1 MNVFTALTDS
11 ITLLAA
17 RRLAASLCLAS
28 TVALVACGGG
38 SGTDGSRLGNQS
50 PQPDNSSSSSSS
62 TDSSQSSSSASSEQ
76 PEPEEPTNPEP
87 EDPTDD
93 GSDGGDDTGSEGGS
107 DDSDGGTNENPDDGS
122 GNDDDS
128 ADSGND
134 DVIEDVLVEVSGSV
148 VLEWQQPE
156 VRENGDPIYDNELGG
171 YEVRYREV
179 NQEQFSSQ
187 IIEQWSTQETQ
198 IYDLNGTYEFEIAAY
213 DTNGLYSEFVN
224 ILPAQ

>member
-1 MNVFTALTDS
+1 MNLHTALTDS

-17 RRLAASLCLAS
+17 RRLAVSLCLAS
-28 TVALVACGGG
+28 TIALVACGGG
-38 SGTDGSRLGNQS
+38 AGTDGSRLDNQGPGS
-50 PQPDNSSSSSSS
+50 DNGSSSSSS
-62 TDSSQSSSSASSEQ
+62 TASSQSSSSASSEQ
-76 PEPEEPTNPEP
+76 PEPEEPSDPEP
-87 EDPTDD
+87 EDPNDD
-93 GSDGGDDTGSEGGS
+93 GS
-107 DDSDGGTNENPDDGS
+107 DDSDAGGNDNPDDGS

-134 DVIEDVLVEVSGSV
+134 DVIEDVLVEVSGTV

-179 NQEQFSSQ
+179 SQEQFTSQ
-187 IIEQWSTQETQ
+187 IIDEWSVQFTE
-198 IYDLNGTYEFEIAAY
+198 IHDLSGTYEFEIAAY

>member
-1 MNVFTALTDS
+1 MNVFTTLTDS

-17 RRLAASLCLAS
+17 RRLAVSLCLAS

-38 SGTDGSRLGNQS
+38 AGTDGSRLDNQGPGS
-50 PQPDNSSSSSSS
+50 DNGSSSS
-62 TDSSQSSSSASSEQ
+62 SSQSSSSASSEQ
-76 PEPEEPTNPEP
+76 PEPEEPSDPEP
-87 EDPTDD
+87 EDPNDG
-93 GSDGGDDTGSEGGS
+93 GSDGGDDSGSDDGGDGSDGGGS
-107 DDSDGGTNENPDDGS
+107 DNPDDGS

-134 DVIEDVLVEVSGSV
+134 DVNEDVLVEVSGTV

-179 NQEQFSSQ
+179 SQEQFTSQ
-187 IIEQWSTQETQ
+187 IIDEWSVQFTE
-198 IYDLNGTYEFEIAAY
+198 IPDLSGTYEFEIAAY